1 MLTIAS
7 PNTDRSLLTLAELRA
22 AAGVSDG
29 SSDATLVPLGNY
41 ISAMITRAC
50 KVARAGAIPPTLR
63 LETVTDTL
71 RLKSAQGNLVLSR
84 RPVVEI
90 TSVAE
95 SGSALDASYFE
106 CDTAAGIIYKLA
118 STARTDWPI
127 GSIVIEYSA
136 GYDVVPDDL
145 KYAAMKFVKSELSSS
160 ARDPTLKS
168 LEIVGVSRREWWIP
182 DNPSNDTVVPT
193 DVMDI
198 LVRGGYANMV
208 VA

>member
-22 AAGVSDG
+22 AAGVSD
-29 SSDATLVPLGNY
+29 SSQDATLVPLGNY

-63 LETVTDTL
+63 LETVTDTI
-71 RLKSAQGNLVLSR
+71 RLQSARGNLVLSR

-90 TSVAE
+90 ASVLE
-95 SGSALDASYFE
+95 SASALDTSYFE
-106 CDTAAGIIYKLA
+106 CDTAAGILYKL
-118 STARTDWPI
+118 SSDARTYWPI

-136 GYDVVPDDL
+136 GHDVVPDDL
-145 KYAAMKFVKSELSSS
+145 KYAAMKFVQGELTS
-160 ARDPTLKS
+160 ASRDPTLKRLKIEGLS
-168 LEIVGVSRREWWIP
+168 EREWWIP
-182 DNPSNDTVVPT
+182 DNPNQGSVVPI

-198 LVRGGYANMV
+198 LMRGGYANMV